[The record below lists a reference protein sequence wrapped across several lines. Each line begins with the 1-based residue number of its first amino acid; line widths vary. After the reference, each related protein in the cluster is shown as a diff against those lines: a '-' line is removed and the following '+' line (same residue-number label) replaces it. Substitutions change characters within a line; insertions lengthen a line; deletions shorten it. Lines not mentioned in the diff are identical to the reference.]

1 LPHLQ
6 IQPADVKID
15 TWQPSAQHL
24 TDYYFIWSLTQT
36 TIVRVDTIAATPDPD
51 GRCKDWHVAI

>member
-1 LPHLQ
+1 MISKPEHNSGDGEKEQAQLPHLQ

-24 TDYYFIWSLTQT
+24 TDYYFI
-36 TIVRVDTIAATPDPD
+36 
-51 GRCKDWHVAI
+51 